1 MFLDKRRVLRVSVS
15 DDDLTSAKTSS
26 ERGRAVHFKEP
37 IQTERILFGFGFTV
51 SREEVNLHFSVIGSS
66 WH

>member
-1 MFLDKRRVLRVSVS
+1 MLLDKRRVLRVNVS

-26 ERGRAVHFKEP
+26 ERGRAVHFKDM
-37 IQTERILFGFGFTV
+37 ERILFGFGFIV
-51 SREEVNLHFSVIGSS
+51 SREELNLHFSVIGSS